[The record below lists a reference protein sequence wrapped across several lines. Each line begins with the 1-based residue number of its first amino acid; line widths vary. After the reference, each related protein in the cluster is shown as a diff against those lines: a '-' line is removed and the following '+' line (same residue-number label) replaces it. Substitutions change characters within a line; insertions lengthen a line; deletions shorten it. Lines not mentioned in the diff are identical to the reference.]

1 MKKNLLLGLMAGL
14 AALFSLVVSAEPV
27 ADYARRRRNGRT
39 RWCPAGGARFRV
51 LVSANRRA
59 GITNSLRCSRRV
71 ADTRKAVVVVPA
83 GMGIQSATGRL
94 GRHAA

>member
-27 ADYARRRRNGRT
+27 ADYARAEEMGGR
-39 RWCPAGGARFRV
+39 GGAP
-51 LVSANRRA
+51 LVVRDSAYLYLQDRRA

-71 ADTRKAVVVVPA
+71 ADTRQ
-83 GMGIQSATGRL
+83 GGGGRPRWH
-94 GRHAA
+94 GHS